1 MNYAVPW
8 PWPALVLMC
17 NSHSLSLM
25 PFLRVLPKR
34 REWLSPSQIIVQ
46 IPLLLTCNV
55 KQVAFCVGYIN
66 GLDVGDTPRL
76 YVSSFKFYLSH
87 TRLYRD
93 CITSSEMSVLS
104 PSFRGEENELAS
116 LSVCECMCGCAYDVC
131 CSPGRYETRWCHL
144 MVESGSGGHTVK
156 HVLWVGGGNGSA
168 CKSPLQTCASLA
180 PGFS

>member
-1 MNYAVPW
+1 MQYRDPGLHLCLCAT
-8 PWPALVLMC
+8 
-17 NSHSLSLM
+17 HILSLM

-46 IPLLLTCNV
+46 IPLLLTYNV
-55 KQVAFCVGYIN
+55 KQVAFCIGYIN

-76 YVSSFKFYLSH
+76 Y
-87 TRLYRD
+87 
-93 CITSSEMSVLS
+93 I
-104 PSFRGEENELAS
+104 SFRGEENELAS

-131 CSPGRYETRWCHL
+131 RSPGRYETRWCHL

>member
-1 MNYAVPW
+1 MWHNNELCSTVTLA
-8 PWPALVLMC
+8 ALVLMC

-76 YVSSFKFYLSH
+76 YVS
-87 TRLYRD
+87 
-93 CITSSEMSVLS
+93 
-104 PSFRGEENELAS
+104 FRGEENELAS

-131 CSPGRYETRWCHL
+131 CSPDDMRLAEP
-144 MVESGSGGHTVK
+144 SDGGKRLWRSTLWNMCCGWVGWWEGEMAQHASHHCK
-156 HVLWVGGGNGSA
+156 HVRA
-168 CKSPLQTCASLA
+168 
-180 PGFS
+180 